1 MDLTT
6 PGGAPA
12 DYESNFIAHFV
23 PQSPFRCALL
33 YAPQPRRSSDI
44 RVVWCQKQPW
54 IAKNPFRP
62 PMNNADLIVASLKA
76 AGIRHGFGIPSG
88 NVLPLMEAMRK
99 GGVAF
104 VLTAHEGSAGFAA
117 DVSGRLMGAPGLAI
131 ATLGPGATN
140 LATGVG
146 SAWLDRSPMIA
157 ITCNLNTDQLGR
169 RIQMWID
176 HHTLLKPITK
186 ATLRLERGR
195 IAEIMSAAIALAM
208 SEPMGPVHLD
218 LPEDVALAPA
228 TEVVPS
234 PAGRIVIGPAPEA
247 EVSRAAELIA
257 AAKRPVAIIG
267 ASAMRMGDPSLLRK
281 VVERHGL
288 PFATTTMAKGLIDE
302 EHPLS
307 LGCIERSCRQIQRKF
322 LRSAD
327 LIVGLGYDTIEV
339 EYEAWIDDVPL
350 LSVDIEPPDV
360 APLVNLV
367 HHVGGDLDAS
377 LARLA
382 ALPPATNRWAA
393 QALADHRGAFQQAL
407 RPHTNSFSAH
417 AAIDAVRRAGVLSFD
432 VGAHTHQIASQ
443 WTAHAPKTFLITN
456 GWSSMGFGL
465 PGAIAAKLARPDL
478 PVVCL
483 IGDGCFQMTC
493 GEVATAKRLGLTLPI
508 VVLDDRWL
516 ALIKVKQIR
525 RQFPLYGT
533 ELQEEEYREP
543 PAHYF
548 GVPALGVRSPDALEA
563 AVKTA
568 LAAKGPTVI
577 EAVVDSEHY
586 VETVYD

>member
-1 MDLTT
+1 
-6 PGGAPA
+6 
-12 DYESNFIAHFV
+12 
-23 PQSPFRCALL
+23 
-33 YAPQPRRSSDI
+33 
-44 RVVWCQKQPW
+44 
-54 IAKNPFRP
+54 
-62 PMNNADLIVASLKA
+62 MNNADLIVATLKA
-76 AGIRHGFGIPSG
+76 NGITRGFGIPSG

-99 GGVAF
+99 GGVEF

-117 DVSGRLMGAPGLAI
+117 DVMGRMTGAPGLCV

-146 SAWLDRSPMIA
+146 CAFLDRSPMIA
-157 ITCNLNTDQLGR
+157 ITCNLVTDQLGR

-176 HHTLLKPITK
+176 HHALFKPITK
-186 ATLRLERGR
+186 ATLPLKTGS
-195 IAEIMSAAIALAM
+195 IAETLSYAVALAL
-208 SEPMGPVHLD
+208 SEPKGPVHLD
-218 LPEDVALAPA
+218 LPEDVALAATNERVATPA
-228 TEVVPS
+228 Q
-234 PAGRIVIGPAPEA
+234 PAKLAAAPDDA
-247 EVSRAAELIA
+247 VARAHALIA
-257 AAKRPVAIIG
+257 AAKRPIAVIG
-267 ASAMRMGDPSLLRK
+267 SSAMRLSDPNLLRRLI
-281 VVERHGL
+281 ERHNL

-302 EHPLS
+302 DHSLS
-307 LGCIERSCRQIQRKF
+307 IGCIERACRQIQRKF

-327 LIVGLGYDTIEV
+327 LVVGLGYDTIEV
-339 EYEAWIDDVPL
+339 EYEAWIDDRPL
-350 LSVDIEPPDV
+350 VQIDIEAADV
-360 APLVNLV
+360 APSVHLV
-367 HHVGGDLDAS
+367 HQVTGDLNSS

-382 ALPPATNRWAA
+382 ALPPAPNRWAA
-393 QALADHRGAFQQAL
+393 AMLAEHRRGFQRAL
-407 RPHTNSFSAH
+407 RPASESFTAH
-417 AAIDAVRRAGVLSFD
+417 AAIDAVRHALPRGGILAFD

-443 WTAHAPKTFLITN
+443 WTAYAPKTFQITN

-493 GEVATAKRLGLTLPI
+493 GEVATAKRLGIALPI

-516 ALIKVKQIR
+516 ALIKVKQMR

-533 ELQEEEYREP
+533 ELQAEDYREP

-548 GVPALGVRSPDALEA
+548 GVPALGVRGADALEA
-563 AVKTA
+563 AVKAA

-586 VETVYD
+586 LETVYD